1 MTTPTVGQLLEE
13 YELRK
18 KEVRVW
24 EYLKDALDRTM
35 KLSRTDPGSAVIR
48 MKDGRV
54 IEDDVMIRVLAE
66 LDGLIAEL
74 DEQAASILTKTVGGG

>member
-1 MTTPTVGQLLEE
+1 MTTPTVGELFEE

-24 EYLKDALDRTM
+24 EHLREALDKTM
-35 KLSRTDPGSAVIR
+35 KLGRGDNGAVVIR
-48 MKDGRV
+48 MSDGRAV
-54 IEDDVMIRVLAE
+54 EDEVMIRVLAE
-66 LDGLIAEL
+66 LDGLITEL